1 MLTIELCPSPVF
13 GPSRMRR
20 FGKPG
25 TVVAACTRGLPSHT
39 SASVRPSR
47 PWTTGR
53 SASRR
58 RGSQC
63 RTRVDL
69 ELAPAGGDDRALTEL
84 ADALGDQLDVVAA
97 ERRYQSW
104 RQDALAAD
112 RQARGRLRDQLG
124 VASERSKCLRPTF
137 SSRIPFGC
145 STKAEHHQ
153 LAGRLPLRAKG
164 SSDRDT
170 TASAADRRL
179 GHSQGRPRHF
189 LAGRQRMEDE
199 DGLRALAS
207 RRVNQKR
214 FTAGLSAARRTSRS
228 HSAKRAGRTRK
239 ALPRAG
245 DSVPN
250 RGSSPDPNG
259 PRDEQ
264 LRPRFDR

>member
-25 TVVAACTRGLPSHT
+25 TVVAACTRGLRSHT
-39 SASVRPSR
+39 SASVGPSR

-97 ERRYQSW
+97 ERRVPS
-104 RQDALAAD
+104 RGGQDALAAD

-124 VASERSKCLRPTF
+124 VA
-137 SSRIPFGC
+137 
-145 STKAEHHQ
+145 Q
-153 LAGRLPLRAKG
+153 RAP
-164 SSDRDT
+164 
-170 TASAADRRL
+170 SAC
-179 GHSQGRPRHF
+179 GRPSP
-189 LAGRQRMEDE
+189 A
-199 DGLRALAS
+199 AS
-207 RRVNQKR
+207 P
-214 FTAGLSAARRTSRS
+214 SAARRKPSTISSRAAYRFARKGVATATRRQVPPIDALGTLKVALATSLLDGN
-228 HSAKRAGRTRK
+228 AWRTRM
-239 ALPRAG
+239 AY
-245 DSVPN
+245 VPW
-250 RGSSPDPNG
+250 R
-259 PRDEQ
+259 
-264 LRPRFDR
+264 LAA